1 MPPSSAFLTWKGLK
15 VSHVSPEDWFHQ
27 ETACSPSFPT
37 SPPTPPILPISPLPT
52 ILIKWEL
59 PQLYGPILQMGTP
72 KITELKF
79 KSRYISEN
87 CLQRKSDFK
96 STKTRKSIIVY
107 QRVPAKILQPI
118 HAHQNRSKKFQNNMT
133 FKFRTQPMLTKI
145 PWRNF
150 LLC

>member
-1 MPPSSAFLTWKGLK
+1 
-15 VSHVSPEDWFHQ
+15 
-27 ETACSPSFPT
+27 
-37 SPPTPPILPISPLPT
+37 
-52 ILIKWEL
+52 
-59 PQLYGPILQMGTP
+59 MGTP

-96 STKTRKSIIVY
+96 STKTTKSIIVY

-118 HAHQNRSKKFQNNMT
+118 HAHQNPSKKFQNNMT
-133 FKFRTQPMLTKI
+133 FKFRSQPMLTKI